1 MLEKINVFELPI
13 LKLSYNFEW
22 DIIKPIAEK
31 IVSIEKQDTLEQHA
45 ETSYFHSNTHLIEEL
60 QPYYNFIKFNVE
72 EYVFNNLNYPKTREL
87 EIQGSWFSNYHSN
100 GFIQEH
106 NHPESV
112 AVAVIYIE
120 KTKDMGNLLFKD
132 PYYKYKMKYIRGND
146 DWLWKEVEVE
156 SNDVII
162 FDANMWHKSQPN
174 LTTEDRWILTT
185 NIGFKKGT
193 LL

>member
-1 MLEKINVFELPI
+1 MNKINVFDI
-13 LKLSYNFEW
+13 SVLKLQYNFEW
-22 DIIKPIAEK
+22 DVIKPIAEK
-31 IVSIEKQDTLEQHA
+31 IVSIERQDTLETNA
-45 ETSYFHSNTHLIEEL
+45 DTSYFYPNTHLIKEL
-60 QPYYNFIKFNVE
+60 QPYYNFIKEHYTDYIFNV
-72 EYVFNNLNYPKTREL
+72 LKYPNSREL
-87 EIQGSWFSNYHSN
+87 EIQGSWFSNYHNN

-146 DWLWKEVEVE
+146 DWLWKEVDVKT
-156 SNDVII
+156 NDVII

-174 LTTEDRWILTT
+174 LTNEDRWILTT
-185 NIGFKKGT
+185 NIGFKNKT
-193 LL
+193 LF